1 MIDLEKKYTNQRNDA
16 IKLSHID
23 RGVVYGWVKLGI
35 DWCPHQWDEKTG
47 KVLRYALNFYD
58 LAEVKPRIKQAVWVN
73 VYEDCISIHSTK
85 DFADIHDRSCGRT
98 DFNDRGGVRIACVK
112 VEKDCE
118 EGEGL

>member
-1 MIDLEKKYTNQRNDA
+1 VIDLEKKYTNQRNDE

-23 RGVVYGWVKLGI
+23 CGIVYGWVKLG

-47 KVLRYALNFYD
+47 KVLWYALNVYD
-58 LAEVKPRIKQAVWVN
+58 LAEVEPRIKRTVWVN

-85 DFADIHDRSCGRT
+85 DFADVHYRYCGRA
-98 DFNDRGGVRIACVK
+98 DFHDRGGSRLACVK
-112 VEKDCE
+112 VELDGQ

>member
-1 MIDLEKKYTNQRNDA
+1 VIDLEQKYTNKRNDE

-23 RGVVYGWVKLGI
+23 RGSVYGWVKIGI

-47 KVLRYALNFYD
+47 ELLWYALNVYD
-58 LAEVKPRIKQAVWVN
+58 LAEEKPRIKRTVWVN
-73 VYEDCISIHSTK
+73 VYKDCISIHSTK
-85 DFADIHDRSCGRT
+85 DFADVHYRSCGRA
-98 DFNDRGGVRIACVK
+98 DFHDRGGGRIACVK